1 MTTDENMP
9 GPVDKSKVKLVRMI
23 ILTGW
28 VLTLLLMI
36 GIVGASIYIMLQ
48 DREPPETLKQWGG
61 VALGF
66 LFGSFSKI
74 VADYVGDDDA

>member
-1 MTTDENMP
+1 MTDTTTQAL
-9 GPVDKSKVKLVRMI
+9 VDSRKVKLVRLI
-23 ILTGW
+23 ILSGW

-36 GIVGASIYIMLQ
+36 SIVGAALYLSIAGQEVPKML
-48 DREPPETLKQWGG
+48 EQWGG

-74 VADYVGDDDA
+74 VADYVGDE